1 MGEKKTYERRT
12 SAAGI
17 AVYPRVDGKPDT
29 RFNKNGVWRVAL
41 AMEGEAAEKFKAKI
55 DEWVEAAVELAKE
68 NTDKK
73 VIANDPPYKP
83 EIDKDTEEETGRT
96 LFSFKLDARV
106 EPKKSEPFEQ
116 RPVIL
121 KADLTPFENSRV
133 GGGSKIKVGYEVVYY
148 AMPVTSG
155 SDKGKVAAGV
165 SLRLRIVQVLEYV
178 AYTGGANPE
187 GFKMSAEDGYTG
199 DDSEP
204 VKDDEDDEDDDE
216 PVKPAKGKPAPA
228 AEEEEEEETPKPKGK
243 KGKKVEK
250 DDF

>member
-1 MGEKKTYERRT
+1 MAEKRSYERRT

-29 RFNKNGVWRVAL
+29 KFNKNGVWRVAL
-41 AMEGEAAEKFKAKI
+41 ALEGETADKFKAKI
-55 DEWVEAAVELAKE
+55 DEWVKASVEAAKE

-83 EIDKDTEEETGRT
+83 EIDKDSEEETGRT

-106 EPKKSEPFEQ
+106 EPKKSDPFDQ
-116 RPVIL
+116 RPAIL

-133 GGGSKIKVGYEVVYY
+133 GGGSKLKIGYEVVYY

-165 SLRLRIVQVLEYV
+165 TLRLRIVQVLEYV
-178 AYTGGANPE
+178 AYTGSASPDS
-187 GFKMSAEDGYTG
+187 FKMEAAEGYTG

-204 VKDDEDDEDDDE
+204 VTEDDDEDDDKDDEEKEEKTE
-216 PVKPAKGKPAPA
+216 PAKPAKGK
-228 AEEEEEEETPKPKGK
+228 TGKG
-243 KGKKVEK
+243 KVEK